1 MYIIASYFGLQL
13 FSLSHKQLMGGSGAT
28 LIWSEP
34 LPLPCIGPQPG
45 PVVLYSLP
53 THRDISSSLV
63 YNSIP
68 RMNSYL
74 CVLADCTALQD
85 LAVGRYTVEAEVLTI
100 SKWLI
105 LSPL

>member
-34 LPLPCIGPQPG
+34 LPLPCIGPQPA

-63 YNSIP
+63 YNQIP
-68 RMNSYL
+68 TLLLRLDSSVVRASPRIGKVLGSNPRLVNSF
-74 CVLADCTALQD
+74 
-85 LAVGRYTVEAEVLTI
+85 
-100 SKWLI
+100 
-105 LSPL
+105 P